1 MLTQDDAQDFARQWV
16 EAWNRHDL
24 DAIMRHYSH
33 NITFTSPFV
42 LAIAQ
47 EPTGTLH
54 GASALRMYFDKALT
68 AFPDLHFELL
78 DVLVGVGSVTLY
90 YRSVKER
97 LAAEVMHVNDHGL
110 IDRVDVHYREAKT
123 TSI

>member
-24 DAIMRHYSH
+24 DAIMRHYSDKVA
-33 NITFTSPFV
+33 FTSPFV
-42 LAIAQ
+42 VAIAQ

-54 GASALRMYFDKALT
+54 GSSALRRYFDKALN
-68 AFPDLHFELL
+68 AFPDLRFELL

-90 YRSVKER
+90 YRSVTER
-97 LAAEVMHVNDHGL
+97 LAAEVMHINEHGL
-110 IDRVDVHYREAKT
+110 IDRVGVHYREGKA

>member
-1 MLTQDDAQDFARQWV
+1 MLTQNDAQDFARQWV

-24 DAIMRHYSH
+24 DAIMRHYS
-33 NITFTSPFV
+33 NNVAFTSPFV
-42 LAIAQ
+42 VAIAQ

-54 GASALRMYFDKALT
+54 GTSALRMYFDKALK
-68 AFPDLHFELL
+68 AFPILRFELL

-97 LAAEVMHVNDHGL
+97 LAAEVMHVNEQGL
-110 IDRVDVHYREAKT
+110 IDRVGVHYREAKT